1 MRALFRA
8 EQTNSEIVTEKGCP
22 RQPVDDEIALRSVDT
37 SLRTIRIMA
46 VPAWLHLLSQA
57 FLALGFACA
66 AIIAVDEWRH
76 RQQMWIMNAVWPL
89 TALFGTAL
97 WLWFYFRF
105 GRLGTKE
112 AAAKE
117 KGGAASKSKPFW
129 AMTAEGASHCGAGCT
144 LGDICAEWLAFGVP
158 ALTVSLG
165 WRSTFSEKIFA
176 VWILDYI
183 FAYAFGIV
191 FQYYAIAPMR
201 HLGVA
206 QGVWAAVK
214 ADTLSLTS
222 WQIGMYGF
230 MAIANFWIFRD
241 LLGVE
246 LRVDMVEFWFAM
258 QIAMLFGFM
267 TAYPVN
273 WWLLKTGLKEKM

>member
-1 MRALFRA
+1 MVGASQLRDRQGKDCRANDSRSTKRILSIASMLFSSFVIWLF
-8 EQTNSEIVTEKGCP
+8 QHGCTYCRWRFSCSDLP
-22 RQPVDDEIALRSVDT
+22 ARPSLPLMNGAIRSDVDHERGLAADSSVRHGCMVMAVF
-37 SLRTIRIMA
+37 SLR
-46 VPAWLHLLSQA
+46 PARLQRS
-57 FLALGFACA
+57 
-66 AIIAVDEWRH
+66 DE
-76 RQQMWIMNAVWPL
+76 
-89 TALFGTAL
+89 
-97 WLWFYFRF
+97 
-105 GRLGTKE
+105 
-112 AAAKE
+112 AAKE
-117 KGGAASKSKPFW
+117 KGGAARKSKPFW
-129 AMTAEGASHCGAGCT
+129 AMMAEGASHCGAGCT
-144 LGDICAEWLAFGVP
+144 LGDICAEWLAFGIP
-158 ALTVSLG
+158 ALAVSLG
-165 WRSTFSEKIFA
+165 WQSIFSEKIFA

-246 LRVDMVEFWFAM
+246 LRVDSVEFWFAM
-258 QIAMLFGFM
+258 QIAMIFGFM